1 MRTAGDDAE
10 RSDEEE
16 RRMSSAGDDAER
28 SDDEERRM
36 SSAGDDAER
45 SDEVGVPPACGGERR
60 MSSAGD
66 DAERS
71 DEVERRMSRG
81 CRDCQAGLDHC
92 HGTIIR
98 HWLHRSECTEEGC
111 TSPELMPH
119 AFVVDCDAVGCNC
132 AEVGAPSALAI

>member
-28 SDDEERRM
+28 SDEEERRM
-36 SSAGDDAER
+36 N
-45 SDEVGVPPACGGERR
+45 
-60 MSSAGD
+60 
-66 DAERS
+66 
-71 DEVERRMSRG
+71 RG

-92 HGTIIR
+92 HGTLIR